1 MSATV
6 FGQTSS
12 PPPAVSPLVQ
22 RGRWMRSIVSRPS
35 GLLGLGLTVTVVGIA
50 LVGPFFAP
58 HSPSEF
64 VGIPLRGPSRH
75 ALLGTDF
82 LGRDVLSRLFWGGR
96 TVLAYSALATLLA
109 YCGGLTIGLIAGY
122 TRSLADPVL
131 MRAVDVLLSFP
142 PILLLLV
149 VATGAGHSAPAL
161 IIAVAVTQV
170 PAIARIIRAATLNV
184 AVRGYVEAAVAR
196 GERTASI
203 LGREVLPNVLPTIL
217 ADAGI
222 RLSGA
227 IILIASVN
235 FLGLG
240 LEPPAADWALM
251 ISENRGNITL
261 QPWAVAAPAI
271 LLALLTI
278 GINLFA
284 DALARSLGISTDRRR
299 GAT

>member
-1 MSATV
+1 
-6 FGQTSS
+6 
-12 PPPAVSPLVQ
+12 
-22 RGRWMRSIVSRPS
+22 MRSIVSRPS